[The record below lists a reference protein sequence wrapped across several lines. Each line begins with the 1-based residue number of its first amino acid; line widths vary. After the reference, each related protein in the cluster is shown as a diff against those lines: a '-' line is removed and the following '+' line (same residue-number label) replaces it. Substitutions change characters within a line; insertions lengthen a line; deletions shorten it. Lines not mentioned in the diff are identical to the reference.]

1 MLNEERWK
9 GLIPDEYLSASALD
23 PNLIGPTL
31 PPIPPFT
38 FPTGPTG
45 STGPF
50 ATNTNAFIV
59 NFTTTALIPQGT
71 GIPLDT
77 NLILTPGISHTP
89 GSSVINLDAGTYL
102 VEYNTV
108 SQAPTGNFVSTRSLL
123 NGSTITGA
131 IVVSPQVASGT
142 FQSLSSGFLIIAP
155 NPVNTLEIAADSLGG
170 NIYNSQ
176 FASIPNLSVRIVRLS

>member
-59 NFTTTALIPQGT
+59 NFTTTALI
-71 GIPLDT
+71 
-77 NLILTPGISHTP
+77 
-89 GSSVINLDAGTYL
+89 
-102 VEYNTV
+102 
-108 SQAPTGNFVSTRSLL
+108 
-123 NGSTITGA
+123 
-131 IVVSPQVASGT
+131 
-142 FQSLSSGFLIIAP
+142 
-155 NPVNTLEIAADSLGG
+155 
-170 NIYNSQ
+170 
-176 FASIPNLSVRIVRLS
+176 